1 MAITVYT
8 THCPKCNMLEK
19 RLTETGIEFT
29 EITDVDVMLSKG
41 FTHVPQVEIDD
52 TLVDFKT
59 MNLLIR
65 DYDKSED
72 FELFALRQLGE

>member
-8 THCPKCNMLEK
+8 THCPKCTLLEK

-41 FTHVPQVEIDD
+41 FTHVPQVEIEDN
-52 TLVDFKT
+52 LVDFKT